1 MKLKVSTKE
10 AVNKGQLVTILLPF
24 ILAFVFT
31 FFIPLAF
38 IEFTKNK
45 LLMCAAG
52 GVIIAFAFRN
62 FIVIYWKLW
71 AYENADNIHALR
83 DKAIT
88 YRVISPENSFFGK
101 FEIKTKSQ
109 KSKLKEL
116 EKRFLKDNPI
126 YDDYEIPKV
135 THIRRS
141 RVKMYINIVIGC
153 IMIGSG
159 IFVYFNV
166 QEKNKTLTYIFA
178 LSGIF
183 ILFDNIIRLLRNT
196 APSLTINDKGIYS
209 SKTKTF
215 FSWDEIYSTEF
226 DTISHNDYIKIHH
239 KHGTEQVKIDR
250 MTMSL
255 SDFQHILN
263 IYSLRYEKNK
273 NMDDRMKM
281 RELN

>member
-52 GVIIAFAFRN
+52 GVIIAFAFRS
-62 FIVIYWKLW
+62 FIAIYWKLW
-71 AYENADNIHALR
+71 AYENTDNIHALR
-83 DKAIT
+83 NKAIM

-109 KSKLKEL
+109 QAKLKEL

-141 RVKMYINIVIGC
+141 RVKMYINIAIGC
-153 IMIGSG
+153 MMIGSS
-159 IFVYFNV
+159 IFIYFNG
-166 QEKNKTLTYIFA
+166 QEKNKLAYIFA
-178 LSGIF
+178 LSAIF
-183 ILFDNIIRLLRNT
+183 ILFDNIRLLRNT
-196 APSLTINDKGIYS
+196 TPSLTIDEKGIYS

-226 DTISHNDYIKIHH
+226 DTISHDDYIKIHH
-239 KHGTEQVKIDR
+239 KHGTEKVKIDR
-250 MTMSL
+250 MNMPFF
-255 SDFQHILN
+255 DFQHILN
-263 IYSLRYEKNK
+263 IYNLRYEKNK